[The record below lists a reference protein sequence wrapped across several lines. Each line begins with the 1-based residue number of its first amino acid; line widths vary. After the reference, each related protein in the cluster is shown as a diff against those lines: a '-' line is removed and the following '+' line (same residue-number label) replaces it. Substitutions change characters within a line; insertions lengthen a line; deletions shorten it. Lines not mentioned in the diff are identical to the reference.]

1 MMKAFLLLTALASLT
16 IAAHATSWTVY
27 HDEDFIGYT
36 ITYPSFFHFV
46 SWRVLHP
53 NEEEDHIHWHTPLY
67 ASEDGAKLQFSF
79 FYCEA
84 GTTVQSYF
92 QDEMKYRQDKGDTVT
107 YSVVKNNWY
116 VVSGID
122 ASGNYEYYKKLIIL
136 PPKPGKDM
144 GSSNSFD
151 FSYPED
157 EHQKYDPMVSAIAKG
172 FIP

>member
-1 MMKAFLLLTALASLT
+1 
-16 IAAHATSWTVY
+16 
-27 HDEDFIGYT
+27 
-36 ITYPSFFHFV
+36 
-46 SWRVLHP
+46 
-53 NEEEDHIHWHTPLY
+53 
-67 ASEDGAKLQFSF
+67 LQFSF
-79 FYCEA
+79 FYCDA

-122 ASGNYEYYKKLIIL
+122 ASGNNEYYKKLIIL
-136 PPKPGKDM
+136 APKPGNDM

-157 EHQKYDPMVSAIAKG
+157 ERQKYDPMVSVIAKG